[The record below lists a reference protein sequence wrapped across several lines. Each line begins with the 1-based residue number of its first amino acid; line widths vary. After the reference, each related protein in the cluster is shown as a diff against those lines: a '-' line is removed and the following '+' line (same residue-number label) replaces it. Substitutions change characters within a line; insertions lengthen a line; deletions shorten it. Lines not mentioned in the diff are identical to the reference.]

1 MAKAGGRR
9 IRLGP
14 EGLTLKSWDVSW
26 GTGAKKKKKKSEL
39 FLTSQVVL
47 HQGSRSVCLVQPSK
61 TMFALCTL
69 HHGIEAET
77 LNFKYA
83 EYVCDSFSHYNGNK
97 IWGCQKD
104 WVPCL
109 IQMLFSWASA
119 VEGFYKDSGWL
130 QTWTQS

>member
-1 MAKAGGRR
+1 MCLEAQ
-9 IRLGP
+9 
-14 EGLTLKSWDVSW
+14 EQ
-26 GTGAKKKKKKSEL
+26 KKKSEL

-47 HQGSRSVCLVQPSK
+47 HQGSRSACLVQPSK
-61 TMFALCTL
+61 TMFALYTS

-104 WVPCL
+104 
-109 IQMLFSWASA
+109 
-119 VEGFYKDSGWL
+119 
-130 QTWTQS
+130 